1 MPHVIEPAPTGRA
14 KCRGCGQSIAAKDL
28 RCGEKRANPFGQGEA
43 TQWFHVACAAYK
55 RPEPCLE
62 ALAECPHALD
72 DREKLEADAK
82 RGVAHERLPRVD
94 GAERASSGRAACREC
109 RENVEKGA
117 WRIML
122 VFWEEG
128 MFRPAGFLHPTCAG
142 IYFGETSDV
151 LDRVRRFARGLGE
164 DDFTEIGAT
173 IR

>member
-1 MPHVIEPAPTGRA
+1 MGHVIEPAPTGRA
-14 KCRGCGQSIAAKDL
+14 KCRGCNQGIAAKEL
-28 RCGEKRANPFGQGEA
+28 RFGEKRPNPFGQGDA
-43 TQWFHVACAAYK
+43 TQWFHVSCAAYK
-55 RPEPCLE
+55 RPEPFLE
-62 ALAECPHALD
+62 ALAERAEPLD

-117 WRIML
+117 WRLKL

-128 MFRPAGFLHPTCAG
+128 MFRPAGFLHLPCAG
-142 IYFGETSDV
+142 IYFGDTTDLV
-151 LDRVRRFARGLGE
+151 ARVRRFSPQLTDEESA
-164 DDFTEIGAT
+164 EIGAQ